1 MAQRTV
7 EINVVDR
14 KLKVACP
21 VGQESALLAAAEELT
36 MRLDKANSCKSIS
49 TPEQA
54 MLMTALNL
62 TNELLTLKKK
72 LETEQKENKRKIAL
86 LQSTFQQ
93 AISPMSKKQA

>member
-21 VGQESALLAAAEELT
+21 VGQESALLSAAEELT
-36 MRLDKANSCKSIS
+36 MRFNKATSGKSIA

-62 TNELLTLKKK
+62 TNELLMLKKK
-72 LETEQKENKRKIAL
+72 IKAEQQEHRRKIAL
-86 LQSTFQQ
+86 LQSTFEQ
-93 AISPMSKKQA
+93 AMSPASKNQA